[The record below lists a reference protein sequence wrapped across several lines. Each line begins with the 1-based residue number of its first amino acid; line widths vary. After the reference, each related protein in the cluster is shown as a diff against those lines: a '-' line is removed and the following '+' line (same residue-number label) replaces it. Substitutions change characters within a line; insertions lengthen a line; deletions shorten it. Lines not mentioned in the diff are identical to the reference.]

1 MDNKRINRISEEVR
15 RVISGIIQNDIK
27 DPRISPITSVSHVE
41 VTRDLSFAKIFIS
54 ILGNEE
60 EKQSTIEGLES
71 AKGYIKKE
79 LGREVK
85 LRAMPELIFILDDSI
100 ERSMEM
106 TKLIN
111 EVNHEQWFKNSFPRF

>member
-111 EVNHEQWFKNSFPRF
+111 EVNHEQ

>member
-15 RVISGIIQNDIK
+15 RVISKIIQNDIK

-54 ILGNEE
+54 ILGDEE

-111 EVNHEQWFKNSFPRF
+111 EVNHEQ